1 MLDASAYI
9 LACGSSR
16 AVRQTG
22 FTFAVGRHAV
32 GDLSNIFRLRPHPP
46 SVDRLEPSARKR
58 RWALASGSG
67 LLADPPAA
75 ATERLAAIRAA
86 HEPYLQVLSEHLLM
100 DLPPWVP
107 TPGAADNWETTA
119 WDFAS
124 PLALLGPHSP
134 FTRDEA
140 DPLQQARD

>member
-16 AVRQTG
+16 AVRQAG

-32 GDLSNIFRLRPHPP
+32 GDLSNIFRLQPHPP
-46 SVDRLEPSARKR
+46 PVDRLEPSARR
-58 RWALASGSG
+58 RLWELASGSG
-67 LLADPPAA
+67 LLAEPPAA
-75 ATERLAAIRAA
+75 ATGRLAEIRAVY
-86 HEPYLQVLSEHLLM
+86 EPYLQALSEHLLM

-107 TPGAADNWETTA
+107 APGASDNWETTA

-124 PLALLGPHSP
+124 PLALLGPNTP

-140 DPLQQARD
+140 GRTHQVRE